1 MARVSGANLRAL
13 FSQRKKRSNAGMKRG
28 PRKAAVLKPTNVI
41 VVNNGGVAKVMSPA
55 KPKGRGRTYGPLF
68 VGPLR
73 PQNTRRSRKTR
84 SNKGVKRGPRYL
96 PRNTGLFN

>member
-1 MARVSGANLRAL
+1 MAVSGSNLRAL
-13 FSQRKKRSNAGMKRG
+13 FSNRKKRSNAGKKRG

-41 VVNNGGVAKVMSPA
+41 VVNNGGVAKVMSPP
-55 KPKGRGRTYGPLF
+55 KPKGRGRTVGPLF

-73 PQNTRRSRKTR
+73 PQNTRKVRKTR

-96 PRNTGLFN
+96 PRNTGLFM